1 MIANVIAEIAYI
13 SKLINAPATDNVL
26 EALRT
31 LDKEILV
38 EYRDSLVDEFRVLNP
53 NKFILTLD

>member
-1 MIANVIAEIAYI
+1 MIANVIAEIAYV

-31 LDKEILV
+31 LDKEILI
-38 EYRDSLVDEFRVLNP
+38 EYRDSLVDEFQVLNP

>member
-1 MIANVIAEIAYI
+1 MIANVIAEIAYV

-38 EYRDSLVDEFRVLNP
+38 EYRDSLVDEFQVLNP

>member
-31 LDKEILV
+31 LDKEILI
-38 EYRDSLVDEFRVLNP
+38 EYRDSLVNEFQVLNP

>member
-1 MIANVIAEIAYI
+1 MISNVIAEIAYI

-38 EYRDSLVDEFRVLNP
+38 DIPVVTVHAPSLEQYNSFLKN
-53 NKFILTLD
+53 N

>member
-38 EYRDSLVDEFRVLNP
+38 EYRDSLVDEFQVLNP

>member
-31 LDKEILV
+31 LDKEILI
-38 EYRDSLVDEFRVLNP
+38 EYRDSLVDEFQVLNP